1 MKYWVFLF
9 CFFASFVYGIETPQP
24 SRPRLENVSFLRD
37 TAALSHE
44 DALMLLRYGTYRA
57 LPNEAIS
64 FGADDATYWVA
75 FNLPPNP
82 SQRFYLEFLYDQLS
96 RVESFVYDDDRL
108 VHTSINGNS
117 VPIEQREVHHPST
130 RFMLFSSEKTLTY
143 LFKINSHRPL
153 ILALYVGTQA
163 ELDYQTYQNVLPI
176 IFFLGG
182 VVLVFFVNL
191 MLFYEFKMKAYGYYA
206 LYLMSVCFFVLC
218 VNNFIVYA
226 MHSSES
232 LDQWFKML
240 SITGV
245 YVSMLLFTIHVLD
258 LRRFSLFWLKSTY
271 LFCCVIAFLFP
282 LFFVHRMLF
291 AIFATSAFILP
302 LYTLLIAFFAVLKR
316 IRFAV
321 LYTIGLFGFHA
332 GMLVYWLTQ
341 MGFIP
346 LFPLAKTGIIVGSFW
361 EMIFFIWILVLQSKQ
376 TQRQYH
382 SALMR
387 IREKEQEQLNN
398 AKFISIGRTI
408 GNVTHQW
415 RQPLNA
421 LGAVLTHVKASLL
434 LHNTVRKQPLLD
446 SLDTSFE
453 ILQHLSETIDTFYR
467 FLLKAKSND
476 QTFCVSKQME
486 ILLNMLAF
494 SFKNLGIE
502 IQLRIQSD
510 AILLGNANE
519 FMQAIL
525 NILQNAKD
533 QFEIVRVPHPMIRIV
548 VKQRCRRCR
557 IVIIDNAGGIRIHPI
572 ERIFLPHVCAKAD
585 NSGIGLFLVKE
596 IIEKRFHGT
605 ISVRNYPKGALFIM
619 RLPTVE

>member
-9 CFFASFVYGIETPQP
+9 CFLTPFLYGIEIPQP
-24 SRPRLENVSFLRD
+24 TRPCLENVSFLRD
-37 TAALSHE
+37 TAALSHK
-44 DALMLLRYGTYRA
+44 DALMLLRYGTYRS

-75 FNLPPNP
+75 FSLAPNP
-82 SQRFYLEFLYDQLS
+82 SQRFYVEFLYDQLS

-108 VHTSINGNS
+108 VHTSINGNT
-117 VPIEQREVHHPST
+117 VPIEQREVQHPST
-130 RFMLFSSEKTLTY
+130 RFVLLSSETTLTY

-153 ILALYVGTQA
+153 ILALHVGTQA

-176 IFFLGG
+176 IFFLGS
-182 VVLVFFVNL
+182 VILVFFVNL

-218 VNNFIVYA
+218 VNNVCVYA
-226 MHSSES
+226 LHASES
-232 LDQWFKML
+232 LDQWLKTL
-240 SITGV
+240 SLTGV

-271 LFCCVIAFLFP
+271 LFCCAVALLFP
-282 LFFVHRMLF
+282 LLLAYRMLF
-291 AIFATSAFILP
+291 AIFATSALILP

-316 IRFAV
+316 MQFSV

-346 LFPLAKTGIIVGSFW
+346 LFPLAKTSIIVGSFW
-361 EMIFFIWILVLQSKQ
+361 EMIFFIWILVLKSKQ

-382 SALMR
+382 HALMR

-434 LHNTVRKQPLLD
+434 LHNTVRKQPILD
-446 SLDTSFE
+446 SIDTSFE

-486 ILLNMLAF
+486 ILLHMLSF

-510 AILLGNANE
+510 AILSGNANE

-533 QFEIVRVPHPMIRIV
+533 QFEIVRVPHPLIRIV
-548 VKQRCRRCR
+548 VKQRCCRCR
-557 IVIIDNAGGIRIHPI
+557 IVIIDNAGGIRIRPI
-572 ERIFLPHVCAKAD
+572 ERIFLPHVCTKAD

-596 IIEKRFHGT
+596 IVEKRFHGT
-605 ISVRNYPKGALFIM
+605 ISVRNYPKGALFII